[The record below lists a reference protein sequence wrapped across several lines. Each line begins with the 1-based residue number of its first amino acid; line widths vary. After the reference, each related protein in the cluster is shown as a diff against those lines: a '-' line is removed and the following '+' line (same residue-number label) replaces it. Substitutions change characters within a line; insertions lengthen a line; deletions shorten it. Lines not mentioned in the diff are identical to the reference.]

1 VLLLVGEKEQL
12 KAFLMAA
19 WKDEKRV
26 ALLVASSG
34 VGRDD

>member
-1 VLLLVGEKEQL
+1 MLVGEKVQL
-12 KAFLMAA
+12 KAFLLAA
-19 WKDEKRV
+19 WKDEKMV